1 MSAILCPVRGGP
13 DSQPTIQ
20 RALALAQEHQMKIVF
35 LYVVNLDFLASTA
48 SSRSHVI
55 REELTELG
63 QFILEAARLRAEQAG
78 VQSETAVREGNV
90 SEQIVAQSRESGA
103 RYIVLGAPRHDRSQN
118 VFAHQG
124 LDDLAARLQAD
135 TGAQVILAEGA

>member
-13 DSQPTIQ
+13 DSQPTIR
-20 RALALAQEHQMKIVF
+20 RALALAQEQQLKVVF
-35 LYVVNLDFLASTA
+35 LYVVNLDFLTATA
-48 SSRSHVI
+48 SSRSQVI

-63 QFILEAARLRAEQAG
+63 QFILETARLQAEQAG

-90 SEQIVAQSRESGA
+90 TEQIVAQSKESHV
-103 RYIVLGAPRHDRSQN
+103 RYIVLGAPRRERSQN

-124 LDDLAARLQAD
+124 LEDLAERLQAD
-135 TGAQVILAEGA
+135 TGAKVILAEGV

>member
-20 RALALAQEHQMKIVF
+20 RALELAKEHQLKVVF

-48 SSRSHVI
+48 SSRSQVI

-63 QFILEAARLRAEQAG
+63 QFILETARLQAEKAG

-90 SEQIVAQSRESGA
+90 SEQIVAQSKESRV
-103 RYIVLGAPRHDRSQN
+103 RYIVLGAPRRERSQN
-118 VFAHQG
+118 VFARQG
-124 LDDLAARLQAD
+124 LEDLAERLQAD
-135 TGAQVILAEGA
+135 TGAKVVLAEVA

>member
-35 LYVVNLDFLASTA
+35 LYVVNLDFLTATA
-48 SSRSHVI
+48 SSRSQVI

-63 QFILEAARLRAEQAG
+63 QFILETARLQAEQAG

-103 RYIVLGAPRHDRSQN
+103 RYIVLGAPRRDRSQN

-124 LDDLAARLQAD
+124 MDDLAARLQAD